1 MASQDY
7 LARKP
12 HYNALSGLTMI
23 IILLSILLVLIG
35 SCIELTKFG
44 DRYEVREEEDE
55 QALYEASKFRRL
67 E

>member
-35 SCIELTKFG
+35 SCIELTKIG
-44 DRYEVREEEDE
+44 DRYEVKEEEDE
-55 QALYEASKFRRL
+55 
-67 E
+67 